1 MSGEQA
7 RDPRR
12 TTFLKVNIRSDHGW
26 TEAIVCN
33 ISAHGMMLRGDSLP
47 GRGSFVEIASGPV
60 AMAGQVRWSLA
71 GRCGI
76 RTREMI
82 DLAALIGE
90 QARGETLA
98 VPGGAKAAYA
108 TGPRSRPAA
117 DGKAVARA
125 LDFGLTLALL
135 VGGAWLL
142 GTAVT
147 GMLGRPMARIDSE
160 LSSPAS

>member
-1 MSGEQA
+1 MPGEQA
-7 RDPRR
+7 REPRR

-33 ISAHGMMLRGDSLP
+33 ISSHGMLLRGEGLP
-47 GRGSFVEIASGPV
+47 GRGSIIEIAGGSV

-82 DLAALIGE
+82 DLAALAGE
-90 QARGETLA
+90 QAGGEALA
-98 VPGGAKAAYA
+98 APAGGAVRYAA
-108 TGPRSRPAA
+108 GPRARPAA
-117 DGKAVARA
+117 DGKAMARA

-147 GMLGRPMARIDSE
+147 GMLGRPMAELGSE
-160 LSSPAS
+160 LAPPGR